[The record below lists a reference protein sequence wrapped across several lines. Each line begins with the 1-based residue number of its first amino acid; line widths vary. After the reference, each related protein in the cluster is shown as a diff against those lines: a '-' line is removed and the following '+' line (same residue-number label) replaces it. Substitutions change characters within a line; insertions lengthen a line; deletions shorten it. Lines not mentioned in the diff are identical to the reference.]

1 MLDVDSRPEQVS
13 GPPARGRRWR
23 MPWFTAAMSLLI
35 FVGVLVLMYPS
46 VAGWFSQYNQSLLI
60 EDVVGADVVE
70 VAPPFDP
77 SGNTALVGAT
87 LMYEALCLLAR
98 SHVPR

>member
-35 FVGVLVLMYPS
+35 FVDVLVLMYQS
-46 VAGWFSQYNQSLLI
+46 VAG
-60 EDVVGADVVE
+60 
-70 VAPPFDP
+70 
-77 SGNTALVGAT
+77 
-87 LMYEALCLLAR
+87 
-98 SHVPR
+98 